1 MSAFQVIEQGPHG
14 DTVTVANP
22 KLEAYKQAAYVQNV
36 LGRRYG
42 LTCRPDGTY
51 TVQGDGL
58 AALTF
63 QPERQQ

>member
-1 MSAFQVIEQGPHG
+1 MFHVIERGPHG

-36 LGRRYG
+36 LGRRYS

-63 QPERQQ
+63 RPEQQP